1 MSKRPDDQIV
11 VLFRSVEY
19 IRNVFTDSSLAPASI
34 PPLGPPRPAFPLYY
48 TGESMTFATSRYL
61 VLGLSLGL
69 MQGAIALADDAAA
82 KDAQKGAAEV
92 AAIVAES
99 TGDAS
104 GAAKPAAE
112 PEYAK
117 FTKDAT
123 KIDGLITLYR
133 KDDKLFAELNA
144 GSYGNEYMV
153 LLSIARGIGS
163 GSLLGGMTWGFGDD
177 WVWQFRK
184 VDKNVHIIR
193 KNVRFRATKGSPEA
207 SAVMN
212 AYTDSILFSLPV
224 LTKGPGGG
232 DLVELTPVFM
242 SDLPQ
247 ISRVLPGFAF
257 AQNKSTWAAVKG
269 FKDNVELQVA
279 ATYASSGATQIDSVA
294 DSRGV
299 TVNVHYSI
307 SKIPTNGY
315 TSRLADDR
323 IGYFLTVVKDYS
335 KKSDRDQFIRYI
347 NRWNL
352 QKADSDQALSPP
364 KEPIVFW
371 IEKTVPFQYRKAIR
385 EGIEEWNKAFEKAGF
400 VNAIEVRQQP
410 DDADW
415 DPEDINY
422 NTFRWITSSAGF
434 AMGPSR
440 VNPYTGQILDADII
454 FDADFL
460 TYWKQEFET
469 FTPEKIAAMTGGA
482 LDLET
487 YKQEQAEHPY
497 FLSHMMACRKNDG
510 MAYQFALGHAFAMAA
525 ADPKV
530 SAELQEKMIMQGL
543 KEVTMHEVGHTL
555 GLRHNFKASTWRS
568 LEDIN
573 NPEKTRDGGSVA
585 SVMDYTPTNIAPKGH
600 PQGDFFTP
608 TLGPYDLWAIEYGY
622 KPLTG
627 GTAGEKAELN
637 KIATR
642 SGESGL
648 AFSTDEDTRGIDP
661 DPLSNRFDLGS
672 DAVAYAKQR
681 AAIVKDL
688 LPGVVDTMTKDGDD
702 YTQARQAFNVLLAQ
716 HAQSMFYSA
725 RYVGGLELS
734 RSHKGDKDGKA
745 PVSIIDPKKQR
756 EAMDLLK
763 EQVFSAEPFMVPPQV
778 YNHLG
783 SSRWLHWGSEPSM
796 RPDFP
801 IHDYIVMWQD
811 RILSQLLSSLTL
823 ARMHDSELKVAA
835 DQDCYTTAELI
846 ESLTKIVFAE
856 VENTKDDGEYSNRK
870 PAINSLRRNLQR
882 TYLRRLSDP
891 AMGNTSAPD
900 DCQTVAYAELGALNE
915 RIRALLASKAK
926 LDSYSRAH
934 LEETSARIEKVRD
947 ARLTL
952 ASP

>member
-1 MSKRPDDQIV
+1 MKFVIS
-11 VLFRSVEY
+11 RS
-19 IRNVFTDSSLAPASI
+19 
-34 PPLGPPRPAFPLYY
+34 
-48 TGESMTFATSRYL
+48 L
-61 VLGLSLGL
+61 VLGLSLL
-69 MQGAIALADDAAA
+69 PASLAMADDAKPDAA
-82 KDAQKGAAEV
+82 KTEPAKTTVAEV
-92 AAIVAES
+92 AAGTPD
-99 TGDAS
+99 TGAAS

-112 PEYAK
+112 PEYAR

-133 KDDKLFAELNA
+133 KDDKLFAELNG
-144 GSYGNEYMV
+144 GSYGTEYMV
-153 LLSIARGIGS
+153 FLSIAKGIGS
-163 GSLLGGMTWGFGDD
+163 GSLLGGMSWGFGDD

-184 VDKNVHIIR
+184 VDNNVHIIR
-193 KNVRFRATKGSPEA
+193 KNVRFRANKGSPEA
-207 SAVMN
+207 TAVMN

-232 DLVELTPVFM
+232 DLIELTPVFM

-279 ATYASSGATQIDSVA
+279 ATYASGGGTEIESVA
-294 DSRGV
+294 DTRGV

-307 SKIPTNGY
+307 SKVPSNGY
-315 TSRLADDR
+315 TPRLADDR
-323 IGYFLTVVKDYS
+323 VGYFLTVVKDYS

-352 QKADSDQALSPP
+352 QKADPNAALSPP
-364 KEPIVFW
+364 KQPIVFW
-371 IEKTVPFQYRKAIR
+371 IEKTVPFQYRKPIR
-385 EGIEEWNKAFEKAGF
+385 EGIEEWNKAYEKAGF

-410 DDADW
+410 DNAEW

-422 NTFRWITSSAGF
+422 NTFRWITASAGF

-460 TYWKQEFET
+460 TFWKQEFET

-482 LDLET
+482 LDLES
-487 YKQEQAEHPY
+487 YAREQKEHPY
-497 FLSHMMACRKNDG
+497 ALSSLMTCRRNEG
-510 MAYQFALGHAFAMAA
+510 MAYQFALGNAFALAA

-530 SAELQEKMIMQGL
+530 TAELQEKMIMQGL

-573 NPEKTRDGGSVA
+573 NPEKTKDGGSVA
-585 SVMDYTPTNIAPKGH
+585 SVMDYTPTNIAPRGQT
-600 PQGDFFTP
+600 QGDFFTP
-608 TLGPYDLWAIEYGY
+608 TLGPYDVWAIQYGY
-622 KPLTG
+622 TPLSG
-627 GTAGEKAELN
+627 GTEGEVAEL
-637 KIATR
+637 KRIASR
-642 SGESGL
+642 SGEIGL

-672 DAVAYAKQR
+672 DALAYAKQR
-681 AAIVKDL
+681 AAVVKDL
-688 LPGVVDTMTKDGDD
+688 LPTVVDTMTKDGDD
-702 YTQARQAFNVLLAQ
+702 YTQARQAFNVLLANQ
-716 HAQSMFYSA
+716 AQAMFFTA

-734 RSHKGDKDGKA
+734 RSHKGDKDGKS
-745 PVSIIDPKKQR
+745 PVTVIDPKKQR
-756 EAMDLLK
+756 EALELLR
-763 EQVFSAEPFMVPPQV
+763 EQVFSPEPFMVPPAV
-778 YNHLG
+778 YNQLG
-783 SSRWLHWGSEPSM
+783 SSRWSHWGSDPTT

-801 IHDYIVMWQD
+801 IHDYIVMWQE
-811 RILSQLLSSLTL
+811 RVLAQLLSSLTL
-823 ARMHDSELKVAA
+823 ERMHDAELKVPA
-835 DQDCYTTAELI
+835 DQDCFTTAELI
-846 ESLTKIVFAE
+846 ESLTKIMFAE
-856 VENTKDDGEYSNRK
+856 VDNTKEDGQFSNRQ
-870 PAINSLRRNLQR
+870 PAINSPRRNLQR
-882 TYLRRLSDP
+882 TYLRRLSDL
-891 AMGNTSAPD
+891 AMGSTAAPD

-915 RIRALLASKAK
+915 RIKTLLASKAK

-934 LEETSARIEKVRD
+934 LEESSARISKVLD
-947 ARLTL
+947 AKLSL